1 VRIVHAFRA
10 TGQAPNTVNVRR
22 REVAVAL
29 LVVRHLDRVGVLA
42 EVFEILRDEGINV
55 QEAEN
60 IILGSAQA
68 AIAQISL
75 DKPASEDALERLKRH
90 PFVLDAVQS
99 PLREAGQ

>member
-1 VRIVHAFRA
+1 MVGH
-10 TGQAPNTVNVRR
+10 Q
-22 REVAVAL
+22 
-29 LVVRHLDRVGVLA
+29 DRVGVLA

-75 DKPASEDALERLKRH
+75 ARPASSEALERLMRH
-90 PFVLDAVQS
+90 PYVMDAVQS
-99 PLREAGQ
+99 PLGENR